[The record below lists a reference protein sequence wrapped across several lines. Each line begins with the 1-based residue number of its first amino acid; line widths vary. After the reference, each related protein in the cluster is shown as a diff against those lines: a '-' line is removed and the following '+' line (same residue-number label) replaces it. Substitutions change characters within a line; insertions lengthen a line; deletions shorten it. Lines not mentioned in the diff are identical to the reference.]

1 MLLPMRTDTALS
13 HWSDIQLEGGKGENP
28 GGQAGFLE
36 VMQVMPSQV
45 HTIAMDP
52 LGLKSPPDVTSMQ
65 VITIDNFDSVFIPT
79 FRNLD
84 LFKNTLSFRERK
96 SNLLDRS
103 LESVL
108 NDLSSI
114 YNELESIVLFHPSMT
129 MEPIAMNKILLDIY
143 KQLTGACFSQFKDL
157 LDFFVRI
164 IKNYIK
170 LIKANT
176 DVKGMNKQLQDRTTR
191 LNTAVAFLNRKIRDY
206 IEELNSKAPDA
217 DYSRELDFIDFNLR
231 ELNL

>member
-1 MLLPMRTDTALS
+1 M
-13 HWSDIQLEGGKGENP
+13 DILGTQL
-28 GGQAGFLE
+28 
-36 VMQVMPSQV
+36 
-45 HTIAMDP
+45 
-52 LGLKSPPDVTSMQ
+52 PPDVASMQ

-79 FRNLD
+79 FRNVD

-96 SNLLDRS
+96 SHLLDRS

-143 KQLTGACFSQFKDL
+143 KQLTGSCFSQFKEL

-176 DVKGMNKQLQDRTTR
+176 DVKGMNKQLQDRTTK

-206 IEELNSKAPDA
+206 IAELNSKDPDA
-217 DYSRELDFIDFNLR
+217 EYSRELDFIDSNLR
-231 ELNL
+231 DLNL